1 MKIDPRTDT
10 LMKTYLVYLLALVFG
25 IAIIVKIILMQTR
38 DNSELLERAEQREYR
53 VKTLE
58 ASRGNIFSSDGQLM
72 ATSIPLYGLCHLVAH
87 GHHHQYLYRRRTEP

>member
-10 LMKTYLVYLLALVFG
+10 LMKTYLVYLLILVFG

-72 ATSIPLYGLCHLVAH
+72 ATSIPLYDVFFDYKAVDSVCVIFKAIL
-87 GHHHQYLYRRRTEP
+87 